1 MRFLRA
7 GFAAALILAGLAPA
21 IAVAQTPLQLT
32 TPFPAVVADPG
43 GTARFIV
50 TASTETPER
59 VDLSVAGA
67 PDGWTTTLRGGGSTI
82 SAVYTTLAPAASSQT
97 APASPMAQ
105 FDVEVDVPADA
116 APGANKVII
125 NAQSASGQSTSL
137 ELDITIQAVQAGAV
151 TFTSSFP
158 EQQGATTTSFRFEA
172 NLHNGTNDQISFNFQ
187 IDSPTGWTVTAQP
200 SGSSQA
206 VTAVVDAGSTSTIVV
221 NATAASDAAA
231 GTYPINVTAV
241 GGPQPV
247 QVQLSVVITGSYS
260 MTLGTSDQRLNAN
273 VTSGGTTALQLVVT
287 NTGTAPLTN
296 VKMSSSPPTGWTIT
310 FPQLQNDTIA
320 SIPANNQ
327 VTVEADIQAPSS
339 AVAGD
344 YDITMRAN
352 STDGNASDSVD
363 IRTTVDTSA
372 IGGLLGIAVL
382 VLVAVGLFLVFQR
395 YGRR

>member
-21 IAVAQTPLQLT
+21 VAVAQTPLQLT

-43 GTARFIV
+43 GTARFTV
-50 TASTETPER
+50 TANTETPER

-82 SAVYTTLAPAASSQT
+82 SAVFTTVVPAASGQT
-97 APASPMAQ
+97 APTSPTAQ
-105 FDVEVDVPADA
+105 FEIEVGIPADA
-116 APGANKVII
+116 APGANKVTI
-125 NAQSASGQSTSL
+125 NAQSASGQTTSL

-151 TFTSSFP
+151 TFTSAFP
-158 EQQGATTTSFRFEA
+158 EQQGATSTSFRFEA

-200 SGSSQA
+200 SGSTNA
-206 VTAVVDAGSTSTIVV
+206 VTAVVDAGSSSTIVV
-221 NATAASDAAA
+221 NATAPSDAAA
-231 GTYPINVTAV
+231 ATYPINVTAV
-241 GGPQPV
+241 GGPEPV

-260 MTLGTSDQRLNAN
+260 MTLGTSDQRLNADVN
-273 VTSGGTTALQLVVT
+273 AGGTTTITLVVT
-287 NTGTAPLTN
+287 NTGTAPLTS
-296 VKMSSSPPTGWTIT
+296 VKMSSSPPSGWTVT
-310 FPQLQNDTIA
+310 FPELQNDTVDT
-320 SIPANNQ
+320 IPANNQ
-327 VTVEADIQAPSS
+327 INVQAQIQAPAN

-344 YDITMRAN
+344 YVVTLRTN
-352 STDGNASDSVD
+352 SSDGNSSGSID
-363 IRTTVDTSA
+363 IRTTVATSP

-382 VLVAVGLFLVFQR
+382 ILVAVGLFLVFQR

>member
-1 MRFLRA
+1 MRLLRA

-21 IAVAQTPLQLT
+21 VAVAQTPLQLT

-43 GTARFIV
+43 GTARFTV
-50 TASTETPER
+50 TVTTETPDR
-59 VDLSVAGA
+59 VNLSVANA

-82 SAVYTTLAPAASSQT
+82 SAVYTTVQPVASGQT
-97 APASPMAQ
+97 APTSPTAQ
-105 FDVEVDVPADA
+105 FDVEVDIPASA
-116 APGANKVII
+116 TPGANKVTI
-125 NAQSASGQSTSL
+125 NAQGASGQSASL
-137 ELDITIQAVQAGAV
+137 ELDITVQAIQAGAI

-187 IDSPTGWTVTAQP
+187 IDSPAGWTVTAQP
-200 SGSSQA
+200 SGSTQA
-206 VTAVVDAGSTSTIVV
+206 VTAVVNAGSTSTIVV
-221 NATAASDAAA
+221 NATAPATAAA

-260 MTLGTSDQRLNAN
+260 MTLATSDSRLNAD
-273 VTSGGTTALQLVVT
+273 VDAGGTTSLTLVVT
-287 NTGTAPLTN
+287 NTGTADLTN
-296 VKMSSSPPTGWTIT
+296 VKMASTPPSGWTVT
-310 FPQLQNDTIA
+310 FPDLTSDTIPT
-320 SIPANNQ
+320 IPANNQ
-327 VTVEADIQAPSS
+327 VSVTAQIQAPSN

-344 YDITMRAN
+344 YVVTLRG
-352 STDGNASDSVD
+352 SSSDGNATDSID
-363 IRTTVDTSA
+363 IRTTVTTSA
-372 IGGLLGIAVL
+372 LGGLLGIAVL

>member
-1 MRFLRA
+1 MRLLRA

-21 IAVAQTPLQLT
+21 VAVAQTPLQLT

-43 GTARFIV
+43 GTARFTV
-50 TASTETPER
+50 TVTTETPDR
-59 VDLSVAGA
+59 VNLSVANA

-82 SAVYTTLAPAASSQT
+82 SAVYTTVQPVASGQT
-97 APASPMAQ
+97 APTSPTAQ
-105 FDVEVDVPADA
+105 FDVEVDIPASA
-116 APGANKVII
+116 TPGANKVTI
-125 NAQSASGQSTSL
+125 NAQGASGQSASL
-137 ELDITIQAVQAGAV
+137 ELDITVQAIQAGAI

-187 IDSPTGWTVTAQP
+187 IDSPAGWTVTAQP
-200 SGSSQA
+200 SGSTQA
-206 VTAVVDAGSTSTIVV
+206 VTAVVNAGSTSTIVV
-221 NATAASDAAA
+221 NATAPATAAA

-260 MTLGTSDQRLNAN
+260 MTLATSDSRLNAD
-273 VTSGGTTALQLVVT
+273 VDAGGTTSLTLVVT
-287 NTGTAPLTN
+287 NTGTADLTN
-296 VKMSSSPPTGWTIT
+296 VKMASTPPSGWTVT
-310 FPQLQNDTIA
+310 FPDLTSDTIPT
-320 SIPANNQ
+320 IPANNQ
-327 VTVEADIQAPSS
+327 VSVTAQIQAPSN

-344 YDITMRAN
+344 YVVTLRGSSA
-352 STDGNASDSVD
+352 DGNATDSID
-363 IRTTVDTSA
+363 IRTTVTTSA
-372 IGGLLGIAVL
+372 LGGLLGIAVL